1 MFLLEIETNFIL
13 VSFKISQIEYDLT
26 QDARKHLVTDLSKF
40 LFRKTG
46 IHWDFIHT
54 KAVSTVTI
62 AAERKEKK
70 MLNEKKID
78 SDPSVIEIM
87 RVFPGAKI
95 GKSTFH

>member
-1 MFLLEIETNFIL
+1 MLEIETNFIL

-26 QDARKHLVTDLSKF
+26 QDARKHLVSDLSKF

-46 IHWDFIHT
+46 IHWDFIQT

-70 MLNEKKID
+70 MINEKKID
-78 SDPSVIEIM
+78 SNPSVIEIM